1 MLRRSCSPT
10 QLPCPSGRV
19 PLCLWASKNE
29 LVRADRRTP
38 PLLAWERVD
47 AHPHLAVPAAI
58 GLMVAIALAIFGMP
72 PVNLHG
78 PLHFARIMDPMCGM
92 TRAVASLVRGDLARA
107 IWYNPASPVVLL
119 GGVAALARG
128 VYGRRAGRWLNVS
141 WRSPARITMVVIL
154 VTALEVNQQM
164 HADRLLS

>member
-1 MLRRSCSPT
+1 MRS
-10 QLPCPSGRV
+10 
-19 PLCLWASKNE
+19 
-29 LVRADRRTP
+29 DRRTP
-38 PLLAWERVD
+38 PLLAWEQVD

-78 PLHFARIMDPMCGM
+78 PLHFARVMDPMCGM
-92 TRAVASLVRGDLARA
+92 TRAVASLARGNLARA

-119 GGVAALARG
+119 GGVTALARA
-128 VYGRRAGRWLNVS
+128 VYGRRSGRWLNVS
-141 WRSPARITMVVIL
+141 WRSPTRVTMVVML
-154 VTALEVNQQM
+154 VTALEVNQQL